1 MKDIDWFIDLTKD
14 QQEKTK
20 YIFLYQD
27 EFDEDS
33 WRSYCDILG
42 VPYSTF
48 QLRVQVCGVKA
59 NEDL

>member
-27 EFDEDS
+27 ELDKDV
-33 WRSYCDILG
+33 WKSYCDILG